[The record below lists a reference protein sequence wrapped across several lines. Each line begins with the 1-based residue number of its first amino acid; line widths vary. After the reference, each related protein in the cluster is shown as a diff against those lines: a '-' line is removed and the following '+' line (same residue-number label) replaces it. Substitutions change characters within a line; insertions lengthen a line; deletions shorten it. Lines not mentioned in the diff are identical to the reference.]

1 MIDKVRGTVHGRTIE
16 VVDDLG
22 LPDGEKVE
30 ITIQRVQHL
39 PGPPP
44 GWQADSKQSA
54 AGMMADDWS
63 EADDKIL
70 AEIHQGRKQ
79 DTRPE
84 LTE

>member
-16 VVDDLG
+16 VADDLG

-30 ITIQRVQHL
+30 ITIERVKHL

-44 GWQADSKQSA
+44 GWQADSKKSA
-54 AGMMADDWS
+54 AGMMADHWS

-70 AEIHQGRKQ
+70 AEIYQGRKQ
-79 DTRPE
+79 DTRRE

>member
-30 ITIQRVQHL
+30 ITIERVTQG

-44 GWQADSKQSA
+44 DWQPDSKKSA
-54 AGMMADDWS
+54 AGMMADHWT
-63 EADDKIL
+63 EADDEIL
-70 AEIHQGRKQ
+70 KEIYQERKR

-84 LTE
+84 ITE